1 MTLSTV
7 AQSQTLRVES
17 GDDEEAAVG
26 ADLYTSQQAALFGE
40 AVASELETRTVEP
53 FVASSF
59 NITVICGIWLS
70 QRSLLSMP
78 FYSVVFFGCPSFHL
92 CLLRASLFLQ
102 SLRSWWHVWKR
113 VSNRLALLDD
123 GHGS

>member
-1 MTLSTV
+1 MGSSSKPSGASGKRRRTVTLSTV

-53 FVASSF
+53 FVAS
-59 NITVICGIWLS
+59 
-70 QRSLLSMP
+70 
-78 FYSVVFFGCPSFHL
+78 
-92 CLLRASLFLQ
+92 
-102 SLRSWWHVWKR
+102 
-113 VSNRLALLDD
+113 
-123 GHGS
+123 